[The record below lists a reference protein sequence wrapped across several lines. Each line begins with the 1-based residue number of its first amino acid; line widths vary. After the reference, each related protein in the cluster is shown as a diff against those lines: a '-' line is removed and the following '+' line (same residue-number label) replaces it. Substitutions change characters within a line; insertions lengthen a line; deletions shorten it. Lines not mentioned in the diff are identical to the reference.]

1 MSLPLVCAT
10 LSGTTVED
18 MLADAARAT
27 AAGADV
33 VEARLDMLYMQR
45 VAVEAEQGRDDV
57 KSKVKRTQ
65 TKLVEREAID
75 FEIDEV
81 LSLLEAGIE
90 LPVILTCRPKRQGGY
105 FPGNEQ
111 ERCEILRKAIDS
123 GVSWVDLEMDID
135 EGKRGELASLASGK
149 TQVICSE
156 HFDRQPDSNDEVVS
170 RIREMSEFGDLV
182 KLCYKTGGKRS
193 GLSLFEAAWELK
205 GEGLSYTVMGLGN
218 AGDWT
223 RIHAPILGIG
233 MVYTTSESDPRE
245 ASSGKINTT
254 ELITAWEMLDYS

>member
-1 MSLPLVCAT
+1 
-10 LSGTTVED
+10 

-135 EGKRGELASLASGK
+135 EGKRDELASLASGK

-156 HFDRQPDSNDEVVS
+156 HFDRPPDGNDEVVS